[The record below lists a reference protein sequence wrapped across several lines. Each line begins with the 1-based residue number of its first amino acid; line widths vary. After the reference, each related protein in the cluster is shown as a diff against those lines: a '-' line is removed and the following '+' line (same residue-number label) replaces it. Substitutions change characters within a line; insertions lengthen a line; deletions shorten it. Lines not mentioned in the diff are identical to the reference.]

1 MRVNGEHGMFRRG
14 LKAINPKDRNKYAA
28 PLARLSKVMAYRKRG
43 ASRRKAFLFKTM
55 QEALDKLRSVKTQ
68 TLFYTRSW
76 SMF

>member
-1 MRVNGEHGMFRRG
+1 LFQRG
-14 LKAINPKDRNKYAA
+14 SKARNPKDRNKYEE
-28 PLARLSKVMAYRKRG
+28 PLARLSKEMAYRKRG

-55 QEALDKLRSVKTQ
+55 QEVLDKWRSVKTQ